1 MEQVPQRSALSGP
14 MLIRLLARLA
24 EIDVSEPRQPL
35 SDRLSQWLGWTDAI
49 TLSSALN
56 VKPPA
61 TADHARPAAG
71 AGSNA
76 ERLCARARASLADV
90 IGGTADAKR
99 DRAQPHHAIARDAAA
114 AAPATA
120 DYAEFR
126 QHYLSMQQVMQT
138 DIGTLRARLRS
149 MLATATPRL
158 ARLAA
163 LDAAM
168 EQALGTREQKLLT
181 CVPALL
187 GTYFARLRDAEQQA
201 LAADAPASQS
211 SPPVAA
217 GAWLDTFRHDMQRVL
232 LAELD
237 IRFQPVEGLLAA
249 LRTR

>member
-1 MEQVPQRSALSGP
+1 MEQAPQRSALSGP
-14 MLIRLLARLA
+14 TLIRLLARLA
-24 EIDVSEPRQPL
+24 EIDVPEPRQSL

-61 TADHARPAAG
+61 TADHARPAA
-71 AGSNA
+71 AGRDA
-76 ERLCARARASLADV
+76 ERLCARTRASLAEAIV
-90 IGGTADAKR
+90 GPADAKR
-99 DRAQPHHAIARDAAA
+99 NRAQPHRAVARDAAA

-126 QHYLSMQQVMQT
+126 QHYLSMQQAMQM

-168 EQALGTREQKLLT
+168 EQALGAREQKLLA

-187 GTYFARLRDAEQQA
+187 GTYFTRLRNAEQQA

-211 SPPVAA
+211 GPPVAA